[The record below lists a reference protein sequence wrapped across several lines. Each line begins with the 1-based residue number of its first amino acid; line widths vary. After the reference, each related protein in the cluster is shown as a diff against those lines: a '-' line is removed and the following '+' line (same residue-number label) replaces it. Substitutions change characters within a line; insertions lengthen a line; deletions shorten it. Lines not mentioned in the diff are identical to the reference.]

1 MPRYPRPE
9 GFGPRGARDD
19 RVGETLHDPDEEVEV
34 RDRSPSPEW
43 RPPTREY
50 IVPPPPPPSLV
61 DVSKKRAGTG
71 KTEAQLAETAIR
83 VEDWVAHV
91 EIADTRGSEDG
102 RRQRLMRKA
111 RAVLLEFFRK
121 K

>member
-19 RVGETLHDPDEEVEV
+19 RVGETLHDSDEEVEV

-50 IVPPPPPPSLV
+50 TVPPAPPSSLE
-61 DVSKKRAGTG
+61 DVPKKRPGTG
-71 KTEAQLAETAIR
+71 KTEEQLAETAAR
-83 VEDWVAHV
+83 VEDWVADV
-91 EIADTRGSEDG
+91 EIADTRSSEDG